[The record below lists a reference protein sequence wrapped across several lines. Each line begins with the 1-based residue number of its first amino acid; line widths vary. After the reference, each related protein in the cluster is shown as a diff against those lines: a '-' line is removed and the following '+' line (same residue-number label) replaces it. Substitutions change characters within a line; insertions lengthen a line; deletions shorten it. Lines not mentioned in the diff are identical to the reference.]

1 MNRETQHFLAT
12 AIAIALATAAP
23 ALHARGEGGAFV
35 GSLIGAAIG
44 TAIMQK
50 ANAKPQ
56 PAREA
61 APARGPA
68 PTRAAA
74 APKVDQEAVNL
85 QKALA
90 AAGYYSGPM
99 DGKLD
104 SYATKSAIMQFQQR
118 YGMAPTGILTP
129 DITSILSY
137 QAELAEIN
145 GYLAYQGFDK
155 KASGQRL
162 QAALK
167 MEGVYNSKI
176 DGALGQGSKQAINLY
191 QQSRGMPTT
200 GALMPDQEQALIA
213 GAIEKL
219 NQQRAQSDGQLMQI
233 AQRSSP
239 QQQYQAPYQP
249 QPAYQPPAY
258 QAQPA
263 APMPV
268 TAPATNDPFA
278 TQTAM
283 RSPASSANP
292 APAPTPAPQARAEAK
307 VPEGMERPNL
317 YILSIGV
324 SKYADKDYNLTYAD
338 TDAEAITRAFKS
350 QQGKLYNRVE
360 TKLLTNTLADRDNI
374 LDGLEWL
381 IRETTQKDM
390 AVIFVAGHGTKD
402 GGGQY
407 YFMPHDSD
415 MDSLRRTGVKWYE
428 FQDTIER
435 LPGTRWLLADTC
447 HSGAIT
453 GKRGMTRDTTD
464 ITDALRDLRKVEGG
478 VVVMSAATG
487 REASEENP
495 SWGHGA
501 FTLALV
507 EGIEQ
512 MKANFNNDHRI
523 DIKELDLYVT
533 NRVKDLTGG
542 RQHPMTEIPTVLPNF
557 PVAIAK

>member
-1 MNRETQHFLAT
+1 MSRTTSHLLVT
-12 AIAIALATAAP
+12 AIAMALTTTAP

-50 ANAKPQ
+50 SQAKQ
-56 PAREA
+56 PAGREPA
-61 APARGPA
+61 RAPARP
-68 PTRAAA
+68 A
-74 APKVDQEAVNL
+74 APKVDQEAVSL

-104 SYATKSAIMQFQQR
+104 GYATKSAIMQFQQR
-118 YGMAPTGILTP
+118 YGMTPTGILTP
-129 DITSILSY
+129 DITSILNY
-137 QAELAEIN
+137 QGELAELM
-145 GYLAYQGFDK
+145 GYLAYKGFEK
-155 KASGQRL
+155 KPSGQRL

-167 MEGVYNSKI
+167 VEGVYNSKI
-176 DGALGQGSKQAINLY
+176 DGVLGQGSKQSINLY
-191 QQSRGMPTT
+191 QQSRGLMAT
-200 GALMPDQEQALIA
+200 GVLLPDQEQALVA

-219 NQQRAQSDGQLMQI
+219 NQQRAQSDSQLMQI
-233 AQRSSP
+233 AQRNSP
-239 QQQYQAPYQP
+239 QQQYQAPSQP
-249 QPAYQPPAY
+249 QPAYQAPAY

-268 TAPATNDPFA
+268 AAPATNDPFA

-283 RSPASSANP
+283 R
-292 APAPTPAPQARAEAK
+292 APATEPTPQPAPQPAPEAK
-307 VPEGMERPNL
+307 VPSGVDRPNL

-338 TDAEAITRAFKS
+338 ADAEAITRAFKS

-453 GKRGMTRDTTD
+453 GKRGMTRDASD
-464 ITDALRDLRKVEGG
+464 ITDALRDLRKVENG

-487 REASEENP
+487 REASEENS

-533 NRVKDLTGG
+533 NRVKELTGG
-542 RQHPMTEIPTVLPNF
+542 RQHPMTEIPTVMPNF